1 MFYLKKLIIIKQS
14 VFIIIFFSLLS
25 ASEDKSQKNKI
36 VLINGYPITKIT
48 SKEIKVTKQYNRI
61 FLKNYSKNFEA
72 SYYINKNGIVIDEV
86 FYFRSFDN
94 LKLKLGKFSI
104 DHFYKNILSTG
115 DMIESGNSLGLP
127 RYYIEYTKIL
137 GKFEIKVSLSDGV
150 MDKNSVNI
158 ERPFIHDK
166 RFFIKN
172 NGFSLGLIHNVIW
185 GGRLE
190 KYGKQPSAL
199 DDYFR
204 IFAGQ
209 GGSETALL
217 TDQGNVLGNAFGVWD
232 FRYINQLNKFHIDVY
247 HQTFFEDRSGLEL
260 KNEMSKFDGLTGIS
274 LSFNNLKFLFE
285 YLKTTYQGG
294 NTHPPGLDSYYYNGI
309 YQNGYRY
316 KDRTIGNIFLS
327 PNKNRMKVKH
337 ISFQNKIRNTLIRIN
352 YSDIKEYDISYRGF
366 PASGTVDLNIDEFKK
381 FSEKS
386 IYFEQ
391 KIKEFNL
398 GFYIEKKQK
407 DINIVS
413 QLTLEF

>member
-1 MFYLKKLIIIKQS
+1 MCYQKKLIRIKH
-14 VFIIIFFSLLS
+14 FIFLIIFLSLS
-25 ASEDKSQKNKI
+25 NASENVNQKNKI
-36 VLINGYPITKIT
+36 VLINGYPLTKIT
-48 SKEIKVTKQYNRI
+48 SKEIKVNKNKNRI
-61 FLKNYSKNFEA
+61 FLKNYSKNFAA
-72 SYYINKNGIVIDEV
+72 SYYLDQNEIIIDEI
-86 FYFRSFDN
+86 FYSRSFDN
-94 LKLKLGKFSI
+94 LKLKVGKFSI
-104 DHFYKNILSTG
+104 NHFYKNTLSTG

-150 MDKNSVNI
+150 MDKNSFNT

-190 KYGKQPSAL
+190 KYGKQPSSL

-232 FRYINQLNKFHIDVY
+232 FRYINQFNKFHIDAY

-260 KNEMSKFDGLTGIS
+260 KNRMSKFDGLTGIS
-274 LSFNNLKFLFE
+274 LSFNNFKFLFE

-294 NTHPPGLDSYYYNGI
+294 NTHPPGVDSYYYNGV
-309 YQNGYRY
+309 YENGYIY

-327 PNKNRMKVKH
+327 PYKNRMNVKH
-337 ISFQNKIRNTLIRIN
+337 ISFQNKIRNSLIKIH

-366 PASGTVDLNIDEFKK
+366 PPSGTVDLNNDKFKQ

-391 KIKEFNL
+391 KIKDFNL
-398 GFYIEKKQK
+398 GFFIEKKQK
-407 DINIVS
+407 DINVVS
-413 QLTLEF
+413 KLTFEF